1 MMLRSGAALI
11 VCFGV
16 LASGRLASA
25 SGHGPMFGM
34 TTPTNAA
41 GGWAIDFGT
50 MGRIGQPDNSATSRT
65 MLTFGITEDL
75 QVSGSVPYVFGSATL
90 PAARMTGMMPG
101 GGDLEGIVAWRFQ
114 RQGTN
119 VGARFESTAYGGII
133 VPGPQKPAGVVGT
146 FDRAAGLYT
155 GAATGFASRGT
166 YVWVGAGY
174 TRFAETSVS
183 DRRPSVVSY
192 SAVWGY
198 RPPAMRKE
206 YPHWDWRVFA
216 EMTGEKSS
224 TAEHFG
230 APMPGTDA
238 HQIFIGPSVLGIYK
252 NYAIEAGV
260 QLPAYRNAGARL
272 EEEKFRYATN
282 FSYFF

>member
-1 MMLRSGAALI
+1 
-11 VCFGV
+11 
-16 LASGRLASA
+16 
-25 SGHGPMFGM
+25 
-34 TTPTNAA
+34 
-41 GGWAIDFGT
+41 
-50 MGRIGQPDNSATSRT
+50 
-65 MLTFGITEDL
+65 
-75 QVSGSVPYVFGSATL
+75 
-90 PAARMTGMMPG
+90 MMPG
-101 GGDLEGIVAWRFQ
+101 GGDLEGIVAWRFH

-119 VGARFESTAYGGII
+119 VGARFESTAYGGVI
-133 VPGPQKPAGVVGT
+133 VPGPQQPAGLVGT

-174 TRFAETSVS
+174 TRFGETPVR

-198 RPPAMRKE
+198 RPPAMRRE
-206 YPHWDWRVFA
+206 YPHWDWRAFL

-224 TAEHFG
+224 TAEHLG

-238 HQIFIGPSVLGIYK
+238 HQIFVGPSVLGIYK

-272 EEEKFRYATN
+272 QEERFRYAIN
-282 FSYFF
+282 VSYFF